1 MTLTSDAAA
10 AMTFASS
17 GFKEGY
23 SRRGVDALTA
33 QIVSALRA
41 WEQGAEFGSRQWADA
56 SSAPLTSRDVREAG
70 ILTSGFR
77 GYDMGSV
84 DAFLD
89 EVVTTL
95 ADYEARNGIDVSPA
109 APGTGPAQAAEP
121 SPAVTAD
128 HLSRTIFPST
138 KFEGYRREEVDAFMD
153 TLTAT
158 PVSYTHLTLPTTP
171 YV

>member
-41 WEQGAEFGSRQWADA
+41 WEQGTEFGSRQWADA

-128 HLSRTIFPST
+128 QIRGVPEGGSRRFHGHAHRDPARLGVRHRHIPCTD
-138 KFEGYRREEVDAFMD
+138 VQ
-153 TLTAT
+153 
-158 PVSYTHLTLPTTP
+158 
-171 YV
+171 

>member
-41 WEQGAEFGSRQWADA
+41 WEQGTEFGSRQWADA

-109 APGTGPAQAAEP
+109 APA
-121 SPAVTAD
+121 
-128 HLSRTIFPST
+128 
-138 KFEGYRREEVDAFMD
+138 
-153 TLTAT
+153 
-158 PVSYTHLTLPTTP
+158 
-171 YV
+171 